1 MDSVDEFEDILKST
15 TDFPTMKK
23 KNQPL
28 GPVGRRHEENKSKE
42 NNFSKENNLSKPNKK
57 LDDFD
62 DLDDDIFNFSINKK
76 KNDNLFGGGRTHGKS
91 KFDDDEDDIFG
102 SPKMKKSDNL
112 FGGGKHTNSRK
123 RDEDDFPW

>member
-76 KNDNLFGGGRTHGKS
+76 KNDNLFGAEEPMESPNLTMMKM
-91 KFDDDEDDIFG
+91 IFLAHL
-102 SPKMKKSDNL
+102 K
-112 FGGGKHTNSRK
+112 
-123 RDEDDFPW
+123 